1 MLDLSCCAREER
13 TEPRHLASPYPGHS
27 RSHAMVRSA
36 GAASGPSGR
45 TERVVLVIY
54 VEAFAHA
61 DRVATANG
69 TAP

>member
-1 MLDLSCCAREER
+1 
-13 TEPRHLASPYPGHS
+13 
-27 RSHAMVRSA
+27 MVRSA

-45 TERVVLVIY
+45 TERAVLVIY